1 VKTKQQSFSKYYKRS
16 KRYIWIAYD
25 LLSVL
30 VVLLTFEKV
39 LKMKS
44 LRVIKP
50 WQLARLIERVPK
62 LMRTLTKH

>member
-1 VKTKQQSFSKYYKRS
+1 MVKDQLFAEYYKRS

>member
-1 VKTKQQSFSKYYKRS
+1 MVKDQSFATYYKRS